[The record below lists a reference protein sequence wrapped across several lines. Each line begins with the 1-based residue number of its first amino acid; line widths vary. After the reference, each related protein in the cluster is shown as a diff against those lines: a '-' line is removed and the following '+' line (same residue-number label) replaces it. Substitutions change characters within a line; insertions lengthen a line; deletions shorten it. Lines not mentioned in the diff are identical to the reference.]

1 MKLSSLFTTLIALIL
16 TVYIT
21 VDFIY
26 LQHKTRKEFV
36 ELQKHIDTERELS
49 AEWGRLQI
57 EHSTLVAN
65 SRIEL
70 IAKTQLNMALP
81 IKEQMASIKR

>member
-1 MKLSSLFTTLIALIL
+1 MKASSYITTLVLITF

-21 VDFIY
+21 INFVY

-36 ELQKHIDTERELS
+36 ELQKHIDKETELS
-49 AEWGRLQI
+49 AEWGKLQI

-65 SRIEL
+65 SRIET
-70 IAKTQLNMALP
+70 IAKNQLNMLLP
-81 IKEQMASIKR
+81 EGNKIISIKR

>member
-1 MKLSSLFTTLIALIL
+1 MTVKNLLVTLLIVIL
-16 TVYIT
+16 TIYIT

-36 ELQKHIDTERELS
+36 ELQKHIDKEREIS

-65 SRIEL
+65 SRIEAK
-70 IAKTQLNMALP
+70 AKTQLNMTLP
-81 IKEQMASIKR
+81 VEGQIFSIKR

>member
-1 MKLSSLFTTLIALIL
+1 MRAKKLLVTLSIVIL

-26 LQHKTRKEFV
+26 FQHKTRKEFV
-36 ELQKHIDTERELS
+36 ELQKHIDKERELS
-49 AEWGRLQI
+49 AEWGKLQI

-65 SRIEL
+65 SRIESK
-70 IAKTQLNMALP
+70 AKTQLNMILP
-81 IKEQMASIKR
+81 KDGQILSIKR

>member
-1 MKLSSLFTTLIALIL
+1 MKAKGLMLTLSIVIL

-26 LQHKTRKEFV
+26 IQHKTRKEFV
-36 ELQKHIDTERELS
+36 ELQKHIDKQKELS

-65 SRIEL
+65 SRIENK
-70 IAKTQLNMALP
+70 AKTQLNMILP
-81 IKEQMASIKR
+81 DEEKILSIKR